1 MEEIVVTRTSA
12 LIAAEINSI
21 KNQTRMMLLLNSIE
35 IGRRLAEAKSLIP
48 HGEWG
53 KWLET
58 NVNYSQSTANNLMR
72 IFEEYG
78 ADQLTIFGAD
88 VKSQALGNLSYTQA
102 VALLGVPQDEREDF
116 IKDHD
121 VANMSTRELQQAI
134 KERDEARRQLEIAQ
148 KEAAAKTEEALK
160 LLDAKQKAEADGQSL
175 DQVLRKTQSDLKMLQ
190 ETLEKERA
198 ETQKQLSKAKSSGN
212 EAEIK
217 RLQSALDEST
227 RKIGELTNQLKEKP
241 VDIPAVVEKIPEE
254 VEKELTLLRNNQR
267 SNAAAQKYAVYFEV
281 VVKGFKDLLTSL
293 EEIKELDSAVYE
305 QYEVAVKGL
314 LGKMA
319 EHLD

>member
-148 KEAAAKTEEALK
+148 KEAAAKTE
-160 LLDAKQKAEADGQSL
+160 ADGQTL
-175 DQVLRKTQSDLKMLQ
+175 DQVLRKTHSDLKMLQ